1 MDGYIL
7 RFFLVLM
14 CILSG
19 VHQQVCGQ
27 MQKLCTQENP
37 AAIKDPPKDIISL
50 HEYCYTSFNG
60 ATLAYGTKISSP
72 QSSGSYKVQKEKTIS
87 DTRTTGTD
95 KQLIAKYNGFPF
107 GTPTSSHQSP
117 HHAQYQCGEGLDFA
131 VIKDCQKHV
140 FTELRNISKGP
151 TMHPVKYMQ

>member
-1 MDGYIL
+1 MSTAIP
-7 RFFLVLM
+7 VLTVQLWPM
-14 CILSG
+14 ELKSAVLS
-19 VHQQVCGQ
+19 
-27 MQKLCTQENP
+27 LLDL
-37 AAIKDPPKDIISL
+37 IKFRK
-50 HEYCYTSFNG
+50 
-60 ATLAYGTKISSP
+60 K
-72 QSSGSYKVQKEKTIS
+72 KTIS